1 MTLTLLYSES
11 RSNHL
16 EVFLGKGVLKIC
28 SKCTGEHP
36 CPSAISIKL
45 QNSFIEI
52 TLRDGC
58 SPVNL
63 MHIFRTP
70 FLKNT
75 SGWLLLRKAQQV
87 ASAHSVINNWNVL
100 KSSYIIAYQNCQ
112 SSIKL
117 PIWKISTSDIS
128 ILYHMSDK

>member
-1 MTLTLLYSES
+1 MTVTLLYSES
-11 RSNHL
+11 KRNHL

-28 SKCTGEHP
+28 SKFTGEQP

-52 TLRDGC
+52 TLRDRC

-87 ASAHSVINNWNVL
+87 ASAHSVIKNYLL
-100 KSSYIIAYQNCQ
+100 KCFKIQLYNCLSQLSQFYKTTYLKNQYFKYLYIIPYV
-112 SSIKL
+112 
-117 PIWKISTSDIS
+117 
-128 ILYHMSDK
+128 